1 MTLALL
7 GLSAA
12 PPALGVQ
19 LGAYYCPADPC
30 DATSV
35 ETLDAYRSKFG
46 AYPDVA
52 LNFRDLDQPFL
63 YPGEGEEMRGRGI
76 TPMITLEPVAGEGEI
91 PSAAIADGRY
101 DAELSADARTAAAF
115 SGRVLLRYAQ
125 EMNGSWFPR
134 RSADPAAFVAAWIHI
149 VKIFRASGADNV
161 AFVWTPSVGVAGTEP
176 IEPYFPG
183 DAFVDYVGLDGYNW
197 GSTRW
202 QSFGQIFAED
212 YRRISELSERPFI
225 IGETASAPGAGKAE
239 WIRNAFGREIPRG
252 FPRIAAVVWFS
263 KDLSGEGQRDW
274 RIETSPAA
282 ATAWSEIVAATPYG
296 GTLPLAKLEA
306 RPHPAGDVKAAST
319 SETPSFLETLVA
331 LLLEALRSL
340 GGAG

>member
-7 GLSAA
+7 GLGAA

-30 DATSV
+30 DATST
-35 ETLDAYRSKFG
+35 ETLNAYRAKFG
-46 AYPDVA
+46 AYPDLA

-63 YPGEGEEMRGRGI
+63 YPGEGDELRARGI
-76 TPMITLEPVAGEGEI
+76 APMITLEPVADEVEV
-91 PSAAIADGRY
+91 PSAAIAAGGY
-101 DAELSADARTAAAF
+101 DAELRADARVAAAYG
-115 SGRVLLRYAQ
+115 GRVLLRYAQ
-125 EMNGSWFPR
+125 EMNATWFPR
-134 RSADPAAFVAAWIHI
+134 RSTDPAAFVAAWVRI
-149 VKIFRASGADNV
+149 VKIFRESGADNV
-161 AFVWTPSVGVAGTEP
+161 AFVWTPSVEVAGTEP
-176 IEPYFPG
+176 MAAYFPG

-197 GSTRW
+197 GGSRW

-225 IGETASAPGAGKAE
+225 IGETASAAGAGKAE

-282 ATAWSEIVAATPYG
+282 AAAWGEIASATPYG
-296 GTLPLAKLEA
+296 GTLPLAKLQ

-319 SETPSFLETLVA
+319 SETPSLLETLLA
-331 LLLEALRSL
+331 LLLGVLSSL
-340 GGAG
+340 AGAG